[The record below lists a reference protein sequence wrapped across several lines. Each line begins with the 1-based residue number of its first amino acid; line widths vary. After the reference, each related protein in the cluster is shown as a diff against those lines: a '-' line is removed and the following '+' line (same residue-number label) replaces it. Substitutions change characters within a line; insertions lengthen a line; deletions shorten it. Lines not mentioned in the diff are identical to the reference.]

1 MRCKIR
7 DQSSTEIHCQAN
19 SLSYNLTQSRQ
30 WVAQKIRMLTLGVL
44 LALGLGL
51 WFTKEAL
58 PQIAQA
64 ETTRVELSLDRQPHE
79 TYENLLSRAE
89 ATAKTAVQESFD
101 QNSAV
106 TDVSIVVTAQH
117 QGAIA
122 PVIALEVSRPEW
134 FSNPNIQHWST
145 HFTAARSLL
154 RFDPDLATSTPDN
167 QPQTAS
173 PTPPRQPQN
182 TNPGSAR
189 ERINNRDSTF
199 TQPGSVIS
207 PLTPGPTNNTPGQ
220 PGTAN
225 PTTTPGDQTPAPGT
239 DLSPQPPVIDP
250 VAPPE
255 NLQSPTS
262 PNNLSP
268 SGTSTPVNT
277 PQNPLMPPTNG
288 STPLNQ
294 PGNFNNTPSQNVV
307 PDGGSLENP

>member
-1 MRCKIR
+1 MRCKVR
-7 DQSSTEIHCQAN
+7 DQASTETHGQAN
-19 SLSYNLTQSRQ
+19 SLSSNLTQSRQ
-30 WVAQKIRMLTLGVL
+30 WVAQKIRMVTVGVL

-51 WFTKEAL
+51 GFTREAS

-64 ETTRVELSLDRQPHE
+64 ETTRVELSLDRQPNE
-79 TYENLLSRAE
+79 TYESLLSRAE
-89 ATAKTAVQESFD
+89 ATAQTAVQESFD
-101 QNSAV
+101 QNSAL

-122 PVIALEVSRPEW
+122 PVLSLEVSRPEW
-134 FSNPNIQHWST
+134 VSNPNIQRWST

-182 TNPGSAR
+182 TTPSSGR

-199 TQPGSVIS
+199 TQPGSVLS
-207 PLTPGPTNNTPGQ
+207 PLTPGPTNNIPSQ

-225 PTTTPGDQTPAPGT
+225 PATTPSDQTPAPGT
-239 DLSPQPPVIDP
+239 DLSPQPPVIEP

-288 STPLNQ
+288 STPSNQ
-294 PGNFNNTPSQNVV
+294 PGNLNNTPNQNVV
-307 PDGGSLENP
+307 PNDDPLENP